1 MNLKQ
6 GGELVA
12 KYIDEGKISPEI
24 RKWINMEALSSEYG
38 WTPNEIRK
46 MKAEDASIYSLIL
59 TGKNN
64 SGHTP
69 KKFEKKLR

>member
-6 GGELVA
+6 GSELIA
-12 KYIDEGKISPEI
+12 KYINEGKISPEI

-46 MKAEDASIYSLIL
+46 MNAEDISIYSLIL
-59 TGKNN
+59 TGK
-64 SGHTP
+64 SKLGVMP